1 MAKNNQSG
9 SARRRRRKAKQ
20 LARAYRAQA
29 SLDYERTSPSRPQGA
44 IHRALVECMRE
55 KVQLR
60 DNHRHLNPVFGFRR
74 YYRVEAMEWFDDS
87 KHHGCLVRKH
97 TGRTSSVVRGKVR
110 APSVSWTFIDRPTKE
125 KPLKRLSPEEWAE
138 LSVSMRESSE
148 RNTEARKRDKARGAR
163 YIASVSNRD

>member
-9 SARRRRRKAKQ
+9 SKRRRRRRAKQ

-29 SLDYERTSPSRPQGA
+29 SIEYERHSPPRAQGA
-44 IHRALVECMRE
+44 ILRALLESVRD

-60 DNHRHLNPVFGFRR
+60 DSHKHLNPVFGFRPF
-74 YYRVEAMEWFDDS
+74 YRVDTPEWFDDS

-97 TGRTSSVVRGKVR
+97 TGRTSSVVRGRVR

-125 KPLKRLSPEEWAE
+125 KPLKRLSPEEWAD

-148 RNTEARKRDKARGAR
+148 RNTEARKRDKERGAR
-163 YIASVSNRD
+163 YIASVSNRE